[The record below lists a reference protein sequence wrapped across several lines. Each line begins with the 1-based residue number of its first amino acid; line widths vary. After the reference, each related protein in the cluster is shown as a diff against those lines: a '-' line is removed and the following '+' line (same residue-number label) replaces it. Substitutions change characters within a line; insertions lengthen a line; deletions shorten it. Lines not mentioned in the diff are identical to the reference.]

1 MYADTGAKMTTCKGS
16 PLSWSLRCSDG
27 SVLLKIMVITCVTG
41 DSLCCFVAHDLK
53 EVCKPLAEPC
63 GSLDRKG
70 IVTRQTVL
78 SVCHRAKDSMVGFLY
93 A

>member
-1 MYADTGAKMTTCKGS
+1 
-16 PLSWSLRCSDG
+16 
-27 SVLLKIMVITCVTG
+27 MVTICVMG
-41 DSLCCFVAHDLK
+41 NSLCYFIAHDLK

-70 IVTRQTVL
+70 MVTRQTVVL
-78 SVCHRAKDSMVGFLY
+78 SVCRRADNSMVGFLY